1 MDERLEDFREIVAY
15 ARSKGYVN
23 YDEINEMLPPE
34 FSSTEDMDFLFQ
46 LLDDEGIDISE
57 KRVVE
62 EIPVLAKPHAPE
74 SLLEYDPDLER
85 TNDPV
90 KMYLR
95 EMGQT
100 PLLNREGE
108 VRIAKA
114 IERGRKVMIKA
125 LSRSRYAA
133 QMILDIGD
141 EIKED
146 PESAK
151 QYFAFY
157 DDLDD
162 DEALAQRLEEQ
173 IEIIDRIAAIQKEV
187 QYLSKRILRS
197 QEPQGQEGPGAPLGA
212 EPDLRRAHP
221 EDPRAGAQHPL
232 HQRDDELLQAVQPGD
247 PRPGRPPTS
256 ASRPATRRSSASPR
270 GSSSPS
276 AWPR

>member
-1 MDERLEDFREIVAY
+1 MDERIEDFREIVAY

-34 FSSTEDMDFLFQ
+34 LSSTEDMDFLFQ

-62 EIPVLAKPHAPE
+62 EVPALIKPQATE
-74 SLLEYDPDLER
+74 TLLEYDPDLER

-133 QMILDIGD
+133 QMILDIGE

-146 PESAK
+146 PAASH
-151 QYFAFY
+151 QYFSFF

-162 DEALAQRLEEQ
+162 EEALSGKLEEQ

-187 QYLSKRILRS
+187 GSLSKRIARLQNPKGKRARELRWMLS
-197 QEPQGQEGPGAPLGA
+197 
-212 EPDLRRAHP
+212 RIYV
-221 EDPRAGAQHPL
+221 
-232 HQRDDELLQAVQPGD
+232 ELTQKIRKLELNTRFINEMMSSFK
-247 PRPGRPPTS
+247 RPVMK
-256 ASRPATRRSSASPR
+256 
-270 GSSSPS
+270 
-276 AWPR
+276 